1 MKETKDYKIS
11 VLLGMIIIIIVILVT
26 IPLFYNQFNS
36 SMLLLRDKTIDD
48 FKDEEKITQ
57 IFINSQLNIRS
68 NKLSQYVNNS
78 SLIQSLERGDK
89 KEIENTLY
97 KGIHESLD
105 ADFLFLTYDGEESI
119 IDVSL
124 NILNSREIVRNYITN
139 NPLPKELNLYIT
151 ENKNVIIFAKEEI
164 ISKVTGRVLATIHS
178 GYIINNKNKFI
189 SGLSEKINNHN
200 VFFLVNNTFV
210 SGTQELSQE
219 EIHKISTADFNQL
232 IQVKSK
238 LFFIGSIPIDGNNR
252 LKVVL
257 QTSSDYIKN
266 LKSSYIINFILTLF
280 ISIFL
285 CILTIYLANR
295 TITPPLEGLLS
306 TINLLMI
313 RNIPTVPRKSIIR
326 EFNVIEE
333 NFIEVF
339 NNFQKKKSQL
349 AKFIDSSPISLLIL
363 DYKGNII
370 QTNKAAIELFQIK
383 QKNGNILLDTV
394 LTENSQF
401 NKVFTSLK
409 ERSEHFELEMNF
421 KSTEVWKNTIW
432 TFIQDKKE
440 DYIFIQCIDNTEK
453 VETQAQIEAER
464 SKSIH
469 NQKLAAIGEV
479 ASSIAH
485 EINNP
490 MGIISLSLTMLE
502 HELSFIEIQS
512 EEKKNKISTT
522 MRNIESSV
530 NRTSKIISNLLDFS
544 REGSKDKLESKNLN
558 TILSKTLIFIEEKM
572 KKNKIKLD
580 ISSLDTTLNIITKE
594 TQFSQVLVNLIN
606 NSIDALKD
614 SSIKEIK
621 ISTEVKEDICVIH
634 FIDSGPG
641 IPKVIEEEV
650 FSPFYT
656 TKGMG
661 SGTGLGLSISRQLM
675 REMSGD
681 LILVSEAQESG
692 AHFEVSIP
700 IGKPTQS

>member
-1 MKETKDYKIS
+1 MKGTKDYKIS
-11 VLLGMIIIIIVILVT
+11 VLLGVTIIIIVILVT

-78 SLIQSLERGDK
+78 SLIQSLERGDE
-89 KEIENTLY
+89 KEIESILY

-105 ADFLFLTYDGEESI
+105 ADFLFLTYDEKENLT
-119 IDVSL
+119 DVSL
-124 NILNSREIVRNYITN
+124 NILNSREIVRNYIAN
-139 NPLPKELNLYIT
+139 NPLPKELNLHIT
-151 ENKNVIIFAKEEI
+151 ENNNVIIFAKEEI
-164 ISKVTGRVLATIHS
+164 VSKVTGRVLATIHS

-200 VFFLVNNTFV
+200 VYFLVNNTFV
-210 SGTQELSQE
+210 SGTQELTLE

-232 IQVKSK
+232 IQVNSK
-238 LFFIGSIPIDGNNR
+238 LFYIGSIPIDGNNR

-257 QTSSDYIKN
+257 QTSSNYIKN

-285 CILTIYLANR
+285 WILTIYLANR
-295 TITPPLEGLLS
+295 AITPPLEGLLN

-313 RNIPTVPRKSIIR
+313 RNIPTIPRKSIIR

-409 ERSEHFELEMNF
+409 ERSERFELEMNF
-421 KSTEVWKNTIW
+421 KSNEVWKNTIW

-580 ISSLDTTLNIITKE
+580 TSSLDTTLNIITKE

-606 NSIDALKD
+606 NSIDALKN
-614 SSIKEIK
+614 SSVKEIK

-641 IPKVIEEEV
+641 IPKKIEEEI

-656 TKGMG
+656 TKEIG

-681 LILVSEAQESG
+681 LHLVNEAQESG